1 MFLRLLHNRYPG
13 TPLPRK
19 CLQLG
24 ATCFQPGTPSLGI
37 THRGASRCWASC
49 HPQDPLLPDSHSPVS
64 SSLQPLCSTNQPSCT
79 GLMKGCE
86 AEPPVLLQ
94 LVPCSTSPPKPT
106 PIHPQ
111 ASFLDSYRGHSK
123 AHSKVMLKLMLFCK
137 EQKHLKA
144 NTQKRWEWG
153 CSSNIHKAWYS
164 LPTLQGACQVLHLL
178 APHPPQHPFSS
189 PHPHIYC
196 ASCARQAFLQY
207 STDPTTNTQH
217 KDSYCMMYQQKA

>member
-1 MFLRLLHNRYPG
+1 MFLRLLHSRYPG

-37 THRGASRCWASC
+37 THRGACRCWASC

-123 AHSKVMLKLMLFCK
+123 AHSKVMLKLVLFCK

-144 NTQKRWEWG
+144 NTQKDGSEDAPQTSTKADSPSLHSRVLARSFTFWHHILPSTPSQAHSPTFTVPHVQG
-153 CSSNIHKAWYS
+153 RHDRHSSS
-164 LPTLQGACQVLHLL
+164 TVLT
-178 APHPPQHPFSS
+178 PPQTHT
-189 PHPHIYC
+189 
-196 ASCARQAFLQY
+196 A
-207 STDPTTNTQH
+207 
-217 KDSYCMMYQQKA
+217 